1 MLGEQKSGG
10 YNDGAK
16 FMQRKDSKPELIVA
30 FEHHHDHIA
39 LADALGAQHVG
50 GFVTVAFQV
59 AVGENMLLPAGIAPN
74 HRPAARLS
82 FGDRVHHV
90 VGKIEIFRILILVVD
105 DIALFIAGFV
115 HISLIH
121 MQH

>member
-1 MLGEQKSGG
+1 MRGHVALPGANDRLDRGGIDAVDNIMLGEQKSGG

-16 FMQRKDSKPELIVA
+16 LMQRKDSKPELIVA

-59 AVGENMLLPAGIAPN
+59 AVGENMLLPADCTKSSPGGPAQLRRS
-74 HRPAARLS
+74 RPPR
-82 FGDRVHHV
+82 R
-90 VGKIEIFRILILVVD
+90 R
-105 DIALFIAGFV
+105 
-115 HISLIH
+115 
-121 MQH
+121 QN